1 MKAIIVGSSVGGL
14 MAALLLRKIGW
25 GVTVYE
31 RAVGDLAGRGAGLGV
46 SQELLDVMARA
57 GAPFERSAGI
67 AQAAHVWLARDG
79 SIAYEHRRNLMA
91 GTAARAHVGRARAG
105 RTAYEHRRNLMAS
118 AWARVYQPLRAAL
131 PAASYRHA
139 MVLERVDGTT
149 AVFADGSRDTA
160 DLIVGADGV
169 YSTVRR
175 QFLPD
180 VQPRLANY
188 VAWRGIIE
196 EKEVPPETL
205 EAVSGRIVFC
215 FPPKEM
221 LLSMRVPGG
230 VYFIWYRGVADL
242 KELFTDASGKDH
254 GMSIPPPLIRT
265 EFVAEM
271 KMHALD
277 VLPAPI
283 AAVVQKAP
291 QPLLQ
296 AISDMESP
304 RLTFGRVALL
314 GDAAFVVRPHVAGG
328 AGKAAM
334 DAPALADALASEHP
348 IESALAK
355 YEKQQLDFGTRIV
368 RHSRYLGADLEGRP
382 TQRDPR
388 RIIDDYG
395 APNILHDVDPARF
408 A

>member
-1 MKAIIVGSSVGGL
+1 MKAIIIGGSVGGL
-14 MAALLLRKIGW
+14 MAALLLRKRGW
-25 GVTVYE
+25 EVMVYE

-46 SQELLDVMARA
+46 SEELLDVMARA

-67 AQAAHVWLARDG
+67 AQAAHVWMENDG
-79 SIAYEHRRNLMA
+79 SI
-91 GTAARAHVGRARAG
+91 V
-105 RTAYEHRRNLMAS
+105 YEHRRNLMAS

-131 PAASYRHA
+131 PASAYRQG
-139 MVLERVDGTT
+139 MVLERIEGDTVL
-149 AVFADGSRDTA
+149 FAGGARDSA

-175 QFLPD
+175 QFLPE
-180 VQPRLANY
+180 VQPKFANY

-205 EAVSGRIVFC
+205 KAVSGRIVFC
-215 FPPKEM
+215 FPPGEM

-230 VYFIWYRGVADL
+230 VYFIWYRGVTDL
-242 KELFTDASGKDH
+242 KDLFTDATGKH
-254 GMSIPPPLIRT
+254 YGISIPPPLIRP
-265 EFVAEM
+265 EFIAEM
-271 KMHALD
+271 KAHARE
-277 VLPAPI
+277 VLPPSI
-283 AAVVQKAP
+283 AALVQKVP

-304 RLTFGRVALL
+304 RMTFGRVALL

-334 DAPALADALASEHP
+334 DAQALADSLSQPTLEKALA
-348 IESALAK
+348 I
-355 YEKQQLDFGTRIV
+355 YEAHQLDFGRRIV

-395 APNILHDVDPARF
+395 APNILHDVNLARF
-408 A
+408 S

>member
-1 MKAIIVGSSVGGL
+1 MKAIVIGGSVGGL
-14 MAALLLRKIGW
+14 MSALLLRKIGW
-25 GVTVYE
+25 DVTVYE

-46 SQELLDVMARA
+46 SEELLDVMARA

-67 AQAAHVWLARDG
+67 AQNAHVWMQKDG
-79 SIAYEHRRNLMA
+79 SI
-91 GTAARAHVGRARAG
+91 
-105 RTAYEHRRNLMAS
+105 AYEHRRNLMAS

-131 PAASYRHA
+131 PASTYRQA
-139 MVLERVDGTT
+139 MVLERIDGST
-149 AVFADGSRDTA
+149 AIFADGTREPA

-169 YSTVRR
+169 YSTVRK
-175 QFLPD
+175 QFLPE
-180 VQPRLANY
+180 VQPRFANY

-196 EKEVPPETL
+196 EKDVPPETL
-205 EAVSGRIVFC
+205 KAVSGRIVFC
-215 FPPKEM
+215 FPPNEM

-230 VYFIWYRGVADL
+230 VYFIWYRTVIDL
-242 KELFTDASGKDH
+242 KDLFTDATGKNH
-254 GMSIPPPLIRT
+254 GMSIPPPLIRK
-265 EFVAEM
+265 EFITEM
-271 KMHALD
+271 KAHALD

-283 AAVVQKAP
+283 AAVVQKTP

-304 RLTFGRVALL
+304 RMTFGRVALL

-334 DAPALADALASEHP
+334 DALRLADSLSSESN
-348 IESALAK
+348 IEKALAK
-355 YEKQQLDFGTRIV
+355 YEASQHDFGTRIV

-395 APNILHDVDPARF
+395 APNILHDVDPGRF
-408 A
+408 S

>member
-1 MKAIIVGSSVGGL
+1 MKAIVVGGSVGGL
-14 MAALLLRKIGW
+14 MAALLLRQTGW
-25 GVTVYE
+25 DVTVYE

-46 SQELLDVMARA
+46 SEELLDVMARA

-67 AQAAHVWLARDG
+67 AQAAHVWMEKDG
-79 SIAYEHRRNLMA
+79 SI
-91 GTAARAHVGRARAG
+91 
-105 RTAYEHRRNLMAS
+105 AYEHRRNLMAS

-131 PAASYRHA
+131 PASAYRQS
-139 MVLERVDGTT
+139 MVLERVDGDT
-149 AVFADGSRDTA
+149 AVFADGTRDKA
-160 DLIVGADGV
+160 DLIIGADGV

-180 VQPRLANY
+180 VQPRFANY

-196 EKEVPPETL
+196 EKEVPPEAL
-205 EAVSGRIVFC
+205 KAVSGRIVFC
-215 FPPKEM
+215 FPPGEM

-230 VYFIWYRGVADL
+230 VYFIWYRGVTDL
-242 KELFTDASGKDH
+242 KDLFTDATGRNH
-254 GMSIPPPLIRT
+254 GITIPPPLIRR
-265 EFVAEM
+265 EFIAEM
-271 KMHALD
+271 KAHAPD
-277 VLPAPI
+277 VLPAAI
-283 AAVVQKAP
+283 SSLVQKVP

-304 RLTFGRVALL
+304 RMTFGRVALL

-334 DAPALADALASEHP
+334 DAQALADALKDGP
-348 IESALAK
+348 IDAALAK
-355 YEKQQLDFGTRIV
+355 YEKQQLDFGARIV

-408 A
+408 S

>member
-1 MKAIIVGSSVGGL
+1 MKAIIIGGSVGGL
-14 MAALLLRKIGW
+14 MAALLLRKRGW
-25 GVTVYE
+25 DVMVYE

-46 SQELLDVMARA
+46 SEELLDVMARA

-67 AQAAHVWLARDG
+67 AQAAHVWMDNDG
-79 SIAYEHRRNLMA
+79 SI
-91 GTAARAHVGRARAG
+91 V
-105 RTAYEHRRNLMAS
+105 YEHRRNLMAS

-131 PAASYRHA
+131 PPSAYRQA
-139 MVLERVDGTT
+139 MVLERIDGDT
-149 AVFADGSRDTA
+149 ALFAGGARDSA
-160 DLIVGADGV
+160 DLIIGADGV
-169 YSTVRR
+169 YSTVRK
-175 QFLPD
+175 QFLPE
-180 VQPRLANY
+180 VQPKFANY

-205 EAVSGRIVFC
+205 KAVSGRIVFC
-215 FPPKEM
+215 FPPSEM

-230 VYFIWYRGVADL
+230 VYFIWYRGVTDL
-242 KELFTDASGKDH
+242 KDLFTDATGKHH
-254 GMSIPPPLIRT
+254 GISIPPPLIRP
-265 EFVAEM
+265 EFIAEM
-271 KMHALD
+271 KAHALE
-277 VLPAPI
+277 VLPASI
-283 AAVVQKAP
+283 AALVQKVP

-304 RLTFGRVALL
+304 RMTFGRVVLL

-334 DAPALADALASEHP
+334 DAQALADSLSEP
-348 IESALAK
+348 TIEEALAK
-355 YEKQQLDFGTRIV
+355 YEAQQLDFGRRIV

-395 APNILHDVDPARF
+395 APNILHDVNLARF
-408 A
+408 S

>member
-1 MKAIIVGSSVGGL
+1 MKAIIVGGSVGGL

-25 GVTVYE
+25 DVTVYE
-31 RAVGDLAGRGAGLGV
+31 RAVGALAGRGAGLGV
-46 SQELLDVMARA
+46 SGELLDIMARA

-67 AQAAHVWLARDG
+67 AQAAHVWMARDG
-79 SIAYEHRRNLMA
+79 SI
-91 GTAARAHVGRARAG
+91 
-105 RTAYEHRRNLMAS
+105 AYEHRRNLMAS

-205 EAVSGRIVFC
+205 EALSGRIVFC

-230 VYFIWYRGVADL
+230 MYFIWYRGVADL

-254 GMSIPPPLIRT
+254 GMSIPPPLIRRQ
-265 EFVAEM
+265 FIDEM
-271 KMHALD
+271 KTHAID
-277 VLPAPI
+277 VLPS
-283 AAVVQKAP
+283 
-291 QPLLQ
+291 
-296 AISDMESP
+296 AISS
-304 RLTFGRVALL
+304 
-314 GDAAFVVRPHVAGG
+314 
-328 AGKAAM
+328 
-334 DAPALADALASEHP
+334 
-348 IESALAK
+348 
-355 YEKQQLDFGTRIV
+355 
-368 RHSRYLGADLEGRP
+368 
-382 TQRDPR
+382 
-388 RIIDDYG
+388 
-395 APNILHDVDPARF
+395 
-408 A
+408 

>member
-1 MKAIIVGSSVGGL
+1 MKAIVVGGSVGGL

-25 GVTVYE
+25 DVMVYE

-46 SQELLDVMARA
+46 SSELLDVMARA

-67 AQAAHVWLARDG
+67 AQAAHVWMEKDG
-79 SIAYEHRRNLMA
+79 SI
-91 GTAARAHVGRARAG
+91 
-105 RTAYEHRRNLMAS
+105 AYEHRRNLMAS

-131 PAASYRHA
+131 PATNYRQG
-139 MVLERVDGTT
+139 MVLERVDGDT
-149 AVFADGSRDTA
+149 AVFADGTRDRA
-160 DLIVGADGV
+160 DLMIGADGV
-169 YSTVRR
+169 YSTVRK
-175 QFLPD
+175 QFQPD
-180 VQPRLANY
+180 VQPKFANY

-196 EKEVPPETL
+196 EKAVPPETL
-205 EAVSGRIVFC
+205 KAVSGRIVFC
-215 FPPKEM
+215 FPPSEM

-230 VYFIWYRGVADL
+230 VYFIWYRGVKDL
-242 KELFTDASGKDH
+242 KDLFTDSTGKNH
-254 GMSIPPPLIRT
+254 GISIPPPLIRA
-265 EFVAEM
+265 EFIAEM
-271 KMHALD
+271 KAHALE
-277 VLPAPI
+277 VLPAAI
-283 AAVVQKAP
+283 AALVQKVP

-304 RLTFGRVALL
+304 RMTFGRVALL

-334 DAPALADALASEHP
+334 DAQALADALSSEP
-348 IESALAK
+348 TIEKALAK
-355 YEKQQLDFGTRIV
+355 YERQQLDFGQRIV

>member
-1 MKAIIVGSSVGGL
+1 MRAIIVGGSLGGL

-25 GVTVYE
+25 DVTVYE

-46 SQELLDVMARA
+46 SEELLDVMARA

-67 AQAAHVWLARDG
+67 AQSAHVWMERDG
-79 SIAYEHRRNLMA
+79 SIAYER
-91 GTAARAHVGRARAG
+91 
-105 RTAYEHRRNLMAS
+105 RRNLMAS

-139 MVLERVDGTT
+139 MALERVAGT
-149 AVFADGSRDTA
+149 AGGFADGSHDTA

-180 VQPRLANY
+180 VQPSFANY

-196 EKEVPPETL
+196 EKQVPPETL

-328 AGKAAM
+328 AGQGAKGAPRPSRVPPKGKKIQGAA
-334 DAPALADALASEHP
+334 APP
-348 IESALAK
+348 G
-355 YEKQQLDFGTRIV
+355 EKQLDFGARIV

-388 RIIDDYG
+388 RIIDNYG
-395 APNILHDVDPARF
+395 APNILHDVDLSRF
-408 A
+408 G